1 MNKKLQQKYLVE
13 TDVPVN
19 YLTETGNTIEP
30 GLIMHLQ
37 NSIEFTMVMNASE
50 LFYAVKNEFQLDTV
64 KKNLTSLK
72 IFVLNPGYSL
82 SIFKYS
88 SLVNSVR
95 DALFCIV
102 ADFNKL
108 PVAIYNVEK
117 YKSVELNSIHP
128 KELRG

>member
-1 MNKKLQQKYLVE
+1 MNKKLPQKYLVE

-19 YLTETGNTIEP
+19 YLTETGDTIEP

-37 NSIEFTMVMNASE
+37 NSIAFTMVMNASE
-50 LFYAVKNEFQLDTV
+50 LFYAAKNEFQLDTV